1 MDQDQV
7 WDAVVIGGGPAG
19 LMAAGEIAGAGH
31 RVLLVEAKPSLGR
44 KFLMAGKSGLNLTKD
59 EPLKQLLPHYGAAAG
74 ALMPMVTAFDPEAI
88 QSWGRGLEQELFTG
102 STGRVFPQKMK
113 ASPLLRAWLGRLEAL
128 GVGWRS
134 RWRWTGWQGDG
145 GQGDEVQGD
154 ELCFDTP
161 EGPQKIKT
169 RTTVLALGG
178 ASWARLGSD
187 GAWAEQ
193 LAARDV
199 ALAPFKPAN
208 VGLLFDWSAHMQP
221 HFGQPVKGVKWQAG
235 KIWSRGEA
243 VISARGLE
251 GGGIY
256 TVSAAVRDG
265 ADLSVDLVPDLG
277 KTELISR
284 LARARGKSS
293 LTNHM
298 RRVLKLGPART
309 VLLQEFGRPL
319 PQDPK
324 ALAALIKAL
333 PVKHAGLRP
342 MDEAISTA
350 GGVDWPELN
359 ADLMLTKIPGTFC
372 AGEMLDWEA
381 PTGGYLLTACF
392 ATGRWAG
399 QGAVRYLAAD

>member
-19 LMAAGEIAGAGH
+19 LMAAAEIAGAGH

-59 EPLKQLLPHYGAAAG
+59 EPLEQLLPQYGAATN
-74 ALMPMVTAFDPEAI
+74 ALTPMVTAFGPEAI
-88 QSWGRGLEQELFTG
+88 QTWARGLEQELFTG

-113 ASPLLRAWLGRLEAL
+113 ASPLLRAWLVQLDSL
-128 GVGWRS
+128 GVTWRS
-134 RWRWTGWQGDG
+134 RWRWTGWQ
-145 GQGDEVQGD
+145 ENA
-154 ELCFDTP
+154 LCFDTP
-161 EGPQKIKT
+161 EGPQKIKA

-193 LAARDV
+193 LAAREV

-208 VGLLFDWSAHMQP
+208 VGLLFDWSEHMQP
-221 HFGQPVKGVKWQAG
+221 QFGQPVKGVKWQAG

-265 ADLSVDLVPDLG
+265 ADLSVDLLPDLG
-277 KTELISR
+277 KTELVSR
-284 LARARGKSS
+284 LARPRGKSS
-293 LTNHM
+293 LTNHL
-298 RRVLKLGPART
+298 RRVVKLGPART
-309 VLLQEFGRPL
+309 ALLQEFGRPL

-324 ALAALIKAL
+324 ALATLIKAL

-350 GGVDWPELN
+350 GGVDWSALN

-399 QGAVRYLAAD
+399 QGAVRYLAAG